1 MTTQGRRRR
10 AEEPEG
16 TPERDSSG
24 RTAQRG
30 RAGRPNLEPMQINEA
45 KVIWI
50 GIGLW
55 AAAFVILL
63 PFRSTLISDGHGWWL
78 YTCLAGAGLGMLGLP
93 MVGRRKAVMHRE
105 TEHGRQM
112 EHEGGGVARERN
124 GGGRDNGNSNGRDN
138 GPDVGGRESGG
149 RGRGG
154 RDKSLDKSREK
165 SRDKGR
171 GRGRR

>member
-30 RAGRPNLEPMQINEA
+30 RAGRPKLEPMQINEA

-55 AAAFVILL
+55 AAAFLILL
-63 PFRSTLISDGHGWWL
+63 PFRKTLISDGHGWWL

-93 MVGRRKAVMHRE
+93 MVGRRKAVMDRE
-105 TEHGRQM
+105 TAHGRQT
-112 EHEGGGVARERN
+112 GGEE
-124 GGGRDNGNSNGRDN
+124 NGREGN
-138 GPDVGGRESGG
+138 
-149 RGRGG
+149 GRGG
-154 RDKSLDKSREK
+154 
-165 SRDKGR
+165 KGR

>member
-1 MTTQGRRRR
+1 MSNQGRRRR

-24 RTAQRG
+24 RSAARG
-30 RAGRPNLEPMQINEA
+30 RAGRPQLEPMQINEA

-55 AAAFVILL
+55 AAAFLILL
-63 PFRSTLISDGHGWWL
+63 PFRKTLISDGHGWWL

-93 MVGRRKAVMHRE
+93 MVGRRKAVVRRE

-112 EHEGGGVARERN
+112 GQEGDHDEG
-124 GGGRDNGNSNGRDN
+124 
-138 GPDVGGRESGG
+138 GG
-149 RGRGG
+149 RGRKGNG
-154 RDKSLDKSREK
+154 RA
-165 SRDKGR
+165 KGR

>member
-24 RTAQRG
+24 RTAPRG
-30 RAGRPNLEPMQINEA
+30 RAGRPKLEPMQINEP

-55 AAAFVILL
+55 AAAFLILL
-63 PFRSTLISDGHGWWL
+63 PFRKTLISDGHGWWL
-78 YTCLAGAGLGMLGLP
+78 YTPLAGAGLGMLGLP
-93 MVGRRKAVMHRE
+93 MVGRRKAVIQRE
-105 TEHGRQM
+105 TEHGRQIG
-112 EHEGGGVARERN
+112 HEEPAGRGRKGRGRKQGRDGGRDAGRDDVRDTGRDTN
-124 GGGRDNGNSNGRDN
+124 RDTGRDNGRETGRDN
-138 GPDVGGRESGG
+138 
-149 RGRGG
+149 
-154 RDKSLDKSREK
+154 
-165 SRDKGR
+165 GR

>member
-24 RTAQRG
+24 RTAPRG
-30 RAGRPNLEPMQINEA
+30 RAGRPKLAPMQINEA

-55 AAAFVILL
+55 AAAFLILL
-63 PFRSTLISDGHGWWL
+63 PFRKTLIFDGHGWWL
-78 YTCLAGAGLGMLGLP
+78 YTPLAGAGLGMLGLP
-93 MVGRRKAVMHRE
+93 MVGRRKAVIHRE
-105 TEHGRQM
+105 TERGRQVG
-112 EHEGGGVARERN
+112 HEE
-124 GGGRDNGNSNGRDN
+124 
-138 GPDVGGRESGG
+138 GGRERQGKG
-149 RGRGG
+149 NG
-154 RDKSLDKSREK
+154 
-165 SRDKGR
+165 KGR

>member
-10 AEEPEG
+10 ADEPEC

-24 RTAQRG
+24 RTAPRG
-30 RAGRPNLEPMQINEA
+30 RAGRPKLEPMQINEA

-55 AAAFVILL
+55 AAAFLILL
-63 PFRSTLISDGHGWWL
+63 PFRKTLISDGHGWWL

-105 TEHGRQM
+105 SERGRQV
-112 EHEGGGVARERN
+112 GNGER
-124 GGGRDNGNSNGRDN
+124 
-138 GPDVGGRESGG
+138 GGRERTGKG
-149 RGRGG
+149 RDGG
-154 RDKSLDKSREK
+154 RDKGRDGA
-165 SRDKGR
+165 RDKGR

>member
-30 RAGRPNLEPMQINEA
+30 RAGRPILEPMQINEA

-105 TEHGRQM
+105 TEHGRQI
-112 EHEGGGVARERN
+112 EHEEGGAARERN
-124 GGGRDNGNSNGRDN
+124 GKGRDSGSSSGRDNGRDN
-138 GPDVGGRESGG
+138 GSGQDAGGRDKGG

-154 RDKSLDKSREK
+154 RDK
-165 SRDKGR
+165 GR

>member
-10 AEEPEG
+10 ADEPEG

-24 RTAQRG
+24 RTAPRG
-30 RAGRPNLEPMQINEA
+30 RAGRPKLEPMQINEA

-55 AAAFVILL
+55 AAAFLILL
-63 PFRSTLISDGHGWWL
+63 PFRKTLISDGHGWWL

-93 MVGRRKAVMHRE
+93 MVGRRKAVIHRE
-105 TEHGRQM
+105 TERGRQAGH
-112 EHEGGGVARERN
+112 EEGGREQGRDSRDN
-124 GGGRDNGNSNGRDN
+124 SRGSRDNGGDKGRD
-138 GPDVGGRESGG
+138 S
-149 RGRGG
+149 
-154 RDKSLDKSREK
+154 RDKG
-165 SRDKGR
+165 RDKGR

>member
-30 RAGRPNLEPMQINEA
+30 RAGRPKLEPMQINEP

-55 AAAFVILL
+55 AAAFLILL

-78 YTCLAGAGLGMLGLP
+78 YTPLAGAGLGMLGLP
-93 MVGRRKAVMHRE
+93 MVGRRKAVMQRE
-105 TEHGRQM
+105 TEHGRQA
-112 EHEGGGVARERN
+112 EHEEPAGRERKGRGRDKGRDSRDSRDN
-124 GGGRDNGNSNGRDN
+124 NRDPGRDNPRETNRDN
-138 GPDVGGRESGG
+138 
-149 RGRGG
+149 
-154 RDKSLDKSREK
+154 
-165 SRDKGR
+165 GR

>member
-30 RAGRPNLEPMQINEA
+30 RAGRPKLEPMQINEA

-55 AAAFVILL
+55 AAAFLILL
-63 PFRSTLISDGHGWWL
+63 PFRNTLISDGHGWWL
-78 YTCLAGAGLGMLGLP
+78 YTPLAGAGLGMLGLP

-105 TEHGRQM
+105 TEHGRQIGIDGL
-112 EHEGGGVARERN
+112 GGPDE
-124 GGGRDNGNSNGRDN
+124 NGRDARD
-138 GPDVGGRESGG
+138 GRDAGGSGG
-149 RGRGG
+149 GTKGRG
-154 RDKSLDKSREK
+154 
-165 SRDKGR
+165 KGR

>member
-10 AEEPEG
+10 ADEPEG

-24 RTAQRG
+24 RTAPRG
-30 RAGRPNLEPMQINEA
+30 RAGRPKLEPMQINEA

-55 AAAFVILL
+55 AAAFLILL
-63 PFRSTLISDGHGWWL
+63 PFRKTLIADGHGWWL

-105 TEHGRQM
+105 TERGRQTG
-112 EHEGGGVARERN
+112 HEE
-124 GGGRDNGNSNGRDN
+124 
-138 GPDVGGRESGG
+138 GGREQG
-149 RGRGG
+149 RDG
-154 RDKSLDKSREK
+154 RDKGRDSRDQG
-165 SRDKGR
+165 RDKGR